1 MNDYKQLME
10 YEGEITFEKIEEL
23 LILFNQRMPE
33 TQCPK
38 CKIRMFSIMVEVLEN
53 AYRHNFNINTPE
65 QNPLIKLSLIQNGLH
80 YALTVGN
87 RVGNK
92 DLKQLTDRIDKLN
105 NLSLDEVK
113 ALYSKT
119 IHEGHISEKG
129 GAGLGLMKIL
139 RCSREPIKYAVEPI
153 DSESSNIIFTISITD
168 QPKR

>member
-1 MNDYKQLME
+1 MNDYKQLMK
-10 YEGEITFEKIEEL
+10 YEGEITFDKIEEI
-23 LILFNQRMPE
+23 LILFNPRMPE

-53 AYRHNFNINTPE
+53 AYRHNFNTPE
-65 QNPLIKLSLIQNGLH
+65 QNPQIKLSLIQNELH

-87 RVGNK
+87 RVGNNE
-92 DLKQLTDRIDKLN
+92 LKQLTNRIDKLN
-105 NLSLDEVK
+105 SLSIDEVK

-139 RCSREPIKYAVEPI
+139 RCSREPIKYTVEPI
-153 DSESSNIIFTISITD
+153 DSVSSNIDFTISITD
-168 QPKR
+168 QPKQ

>member
-1 MNDYKQLME
+1 MNDYKQLMK
-10 YEGEITFEKIEEL
+10 YEGEITFDKIEEI

-53 AYRHNFNINTPE
+53 AYRHNFNTPE
-65 QNPLIKLSLIQNGLH
+65 QNPQIKLSLIQNELH

-87 RVGNK
+87 RVGNNE
-92 DLKQLTDRIDKLN
+92 LKQLTNRIDKLN
-105 NLSLDEVK
+105 SLSIDEVK

-139 RCSREPIKYAVEPI
+139 RCSREPIKYTVEPI
-153 DSESSNIIFTISITD
+153 DSVGSNIDFTISITD
-168 QPKR
+168 QPKQ

>member
-1 MNDYKQLME
+1 MNDYKQLMK
-10 YEGEITFEKIEEL
+10 YEGEITFDKIEEI

-53 AYRHNFNINTPE
+53 TYRHNFNTPE
-65 QNPLIKLSLIQNGLH
+65 QNPQIKLSLIQNELH

-87 RVGNK
+87 RVGNNE
-92 DLKQLTDRIDKLN
+92 LKQLTNRIDKLN
-105 NLSLDEVK
+105 SLSIDEVK

-139 RCSREPIKYAVEPI
+139 RCSREPIKYTVEPI
-153 DSESSNIIFTISITD
+153 DSVSSNIDFTISITD
-168 QPKR
+168 QPKQ

>member
-1 MNDYKQLME
+1 MNDYKQLMK
-10 YEGEITFEKIEEL
+10 YEGEITFDKIEEI

-53 AYRHNFNINTPE
+53 AYRHNFNTPE
-65 QNPLIKLSLIQNGLH
+65 QNPQIKLSLIQNELH

-87 RVGNK
+87 RVGNNE
-92 DLKQLTDRIDKLN
+92 LKQLTNRIDKLN
-105 NLSLDEVK
+105 SLSIDEVK

-129 GAGLGLMKIL
+129 GAGLGLMKIM
-139 RCSREPIKYAVEPI
+139 RCSREPIKYTVEPI
-153 DSESSNIIFTISITD
+153 DSVSSNIDFTISITD
-168 QPKR
+168 QPKQ

>member
-1 MNDYKQLME
+1 MNDCKQLME

-23 LILFNQRMPE
+23 LTLLNQRMTD

-38 CKIRMFSIMVEVLEN
+38 CKIRMFSIMVEALEN
-53 AYRHNFNINTPE
+53 AYRHNFNTPD
-65 QNPLIKLSLIQNGLH
+65 QNPRIKVLLTQNGLH

-87 RVGNK
+87 RVGNTE
-92 DLKQLTDRIDKLN
+92 LKQLTNRIDKLN
-105 NLSLDEVK
+105 SLSIDDVK

-139 RCSREPIKYAVEPI
+139 RSSRQPIKYAIEPI
-153 DSESSNIIFTISITD
+153 DSDSSNIDITINLTD
-168 QPKR
+168 QPQK

>member
-1 MNDYKQLME
+1 MIRGTSVRGTGFRTQDDGESNDIHSQR
-10 YEGEITFEKIEEL
+10 FERFRL
-23 LILFNQRMPE
+23 
-33 TQCPK
+33 
-38 CKIRMFSIMVEVLEN
+38 
-53 AYRHNFNINTPE
+53 AGE
-65 QNPLIKLSLIQNGLH
+65 QNPQIKLSLIQNGLH
-80 YALTVGN
+80 YSLSVGN

-153 DSESSNIIFTISITD
+153 DSESSNINFTISITD
-168 QPKR
+168 QPKQ

>member
-1 MNDYKQLME
+1 MNDYKQLMK
-10 YEGEITFEKIEEL
+10 YEGEITFDKIEEI

-53 AYRHNFNINTPE
+53 AYRHNFNTPE
-65 QNPLIKLSLIQNGLH
+65 QNPQIKLSLIQNELH

-87 RVGNK
+87 RVGNNE
-92 DLKQLTDRIDKLN
+92 LKQLTNRIDKLN
-105 NLSLDEVK
+105 SLSIDEVK

-139 RCSREPIKYAVEPI
+139 RCSREPIKYTVEPI
-153 DSESSNIIFTISITD
+153 DSVSSNIDFTISITD
-168 QPKR
+168 QPKQ

>member
-1 MNDYKQLME
+1 MNDYKQLMK
-10 YEGEITFEKIEEL
+10 YEGEITFDKIEEI

-53 AYRHNFNINTPE
+53 AYRHNFNTPE
-65 QNPLIKLSLIQNGLH
+65 QNPQIKLSLIQNELH

-87 RVGNK
+87 RVGNNE
-92 DLKQLTDRIDKLN
+92 LKQLTNRIDKLN
-105 NLSLDEVK
+105 SLSIDEVK

-139 RCSREPIKYAVEPI
+139 RCSREPIKYTVEPI
-153 DSESSNIIFTISITD
+153 DSESSNIDFTISITD
-168 QPKR
+168 QPKQ